1 MEAEKKDLN
10 SKVITEKS
18 FTNRLSYSL
27 GGFLDNFFSAA
38 FTIRVIGYYEDE
50 ILLPIVLVS
59 LSFVIYGLWNMFNDP
74 LIGFFTDR
82 NTKITRRWGRRFP
95 WYMIA
100 VIPFTIFYLL
110 IFTVPFYS
118 TVLIFLW
125 LLFCICMFDFYF
137 HILDYKIVF
146 NLGYTEGFFSFNLE
160 VFIIENW
167 GLNSCFTIIFRLI
180 NGKKRAKTIRLHL
193 FSH

>member
-1 MEAEKKDLN
+1 MEAEKKELN

-74 LIGFFTDR
+74 LIG
-82 NTKITRRWGRRFP
+82 TR
-95 WYMIA
+95 
-100 VIPFTIFYLL
+100 
-110 IFTVPFYS
+110 
-118 TVLIFLW
+118 
-125 LLFCICMFDFYF
+125 
-137 HILDYKIVF
+137 K
-146 NLGYTEGFFSFNLE
+146 
-160 VFIIENW
+160 
-167 GLNSCFTIIFRLI
+167 LI
-180 NGKKRAKTIRLHL
+180 NFNRD
-193 FSH
+193 F